1 VNRHG
6 ARVAD
11 RPRRARVAEDTITLW
26 PLCRFADVDEAVA
39 AFWRAYPHA
48 PADDHLDVYIADI
61 ARDADIS

>member
-1 VNRHG
+1 
-6 ARVAD
+6 
-11 RPRRARVAEDTITLW
+11 LW